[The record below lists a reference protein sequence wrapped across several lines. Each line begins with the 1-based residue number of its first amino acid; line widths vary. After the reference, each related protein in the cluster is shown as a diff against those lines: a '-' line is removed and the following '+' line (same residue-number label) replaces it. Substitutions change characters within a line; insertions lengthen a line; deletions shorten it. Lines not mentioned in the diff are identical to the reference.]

1 MGMFPRCK
9 RLYLP
14 MATPSP
20 VPVSTPPS
28 KRRIF
33 ITRLA
38 SSLVLWAVM
47 LLAIIWKSQPLF
59 VAIACFFGVAGA
71 AEYFRLLARDLGSKS
86 FPALGMVICLC
97 HWAAV
102 LHHVLSYHT
111 EPPWGIDLAALVVAV
126 QGCFLLC
133 YRRNLEG
140 EMTLKRIFATVF
152 GVVYTVIFFGFIVR
166 LMYFQSDGSG
176 LNGAYLMLFVIMVT
190 KFTDMGAYLLGS
202 AIGKHKMIPH
212 ISPAKT
218 WEGLAGAM
226 IAGFAA
232 AIIMLVWAPVELRP
246 LSWFHALALVPI
258 LCFCGVTGDLAE
270 SILKRCLAIKDSGH
284 KLPGIGGI
292 LDLTDSLLF
301 TAPVFY
307 FYLRAI
313 Q

>member
-1 MGMFPRCK
+1 
-9 RLYLP
+9 
-14 MATPSP
+14 MATFSP
-20 VPVSTPPS
+20 APVSTPPS

-47 LLAIIWKSQPLF
+47 LMAIIWKSQPLY
-59 VAIACFFGVAGA
+59 VSIAFFFGVGGA
-71 AEYFRLLARDLGSKS
+71 AEYFRLLAKDVGSKS
-86 FPALGMVICLC
+86 FPALGMAICLG

-102 LHHVLSYHT
+102 LHHVLTYHT
-111 EPPWGIDLAALVVAV
+111 EPPWWFDVVALIVAV
-126 QGCFLLC
+126 QGSFLLC
-133 YRRNLEG
+133 YRRQLEG
-140 EMTLKRIFATVF
+140 EMTLRRIFATVF
-152 GVVYTVIFFGFIVR
+152 GVIYTVIFFGFIVR
-166 LMYFQSDGSG
+166 LMYFHSDGSG
-176 LNGAYLMLFVIMVT
+176 LNGAFLMLFVIMVT

-218 WEGLAGAM
+218 WEGLAGAL

-246 LSWFHALALVPI
+246 LNWFHGLALVPV

-270 SILKRCLAIKDSGH
+270 SIIKRCLAIKDSGH

-307 FYLRAI
+307 FYLVAI
-313 Q
+313 S